1 MSSLLQW
8 QRAAARRRREERKA
22 SIGLMHF
29 RETQDVMK
37 RLRRAVCDFRNAQG
51 GGGLTSNITS
61 EAGHDVGMKSTC
73 RLISMQMREVEKTRT
88 ARTSEMACNK
98 IEFPYNYLLLP

>member
-51 GGGLTSNITS
+51 GGG
-61 EAGHDVGMKSTC
+61 
-73 RLISMQMREVEKTRT
+73 
-88 ARTSEMACNK
+88 
-98 IEFPYNYLLLP
+98 